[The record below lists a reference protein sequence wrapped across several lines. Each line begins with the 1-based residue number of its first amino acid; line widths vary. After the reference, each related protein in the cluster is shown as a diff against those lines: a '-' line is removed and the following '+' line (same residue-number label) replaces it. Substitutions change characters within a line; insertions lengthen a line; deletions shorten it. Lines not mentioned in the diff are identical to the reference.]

1 MSRYY
6 SIVDRFTVISVTLT
20 GNVSMTHDYDHKS
33 GFTGILFIN
42 IFLFLPVPLFNINLL
57 YILKIS
63 VFLVMLQ

>member
-20 GNVSMTHDYDHKS
+20 GNVSMTHDYDQKS
-33 GFTGILFIN
+33 GFTGILFLN

-57 YILKIS
+57 FILKIS
-63 VFLVMLQ
+63 VFFVMLQ